1 VWLHAN
7 CSRCIGLGPSTDLA
21 SPKHES
27 APFVI
32 SLPQIHRSF
41 DYAVACAPTAL
52 RMTLLRGVA
61 IFESQSKTGDE
72 MDGMLTMQQA
82 S

>member
-1 VWLHAN
+1 VVACKLLPVYRARPVN
-7 CSRCIGLGPSTDLA
+7 RPR
-21 SPKHES
+21 
-27 APFVI
+27 I
-32 SLPQIHRSF
+32 SEARIHSIRDQIHRTF

>member
-1 VWLHAN
+1 MWLHAN

-27 APFVI
+27 APFVT
-32 SLPQIHRSF
+32 QIHRTF
-41 DYAVACAPTAL
+41 DYADACAPTAL